1 MPPRWRVKQSK
12 LLSDVTNSVHY
23 ARLTTSRNVAQHWE
37 TWHTLLINVNK
48 HRKQQNLILVCEQS
62 AYRRLLVPVFPFC
75 CNVPKLASYLGTRY
89 STIFECWKAVKSRI
103 SWLPVT
109 SKKSQPACHTVMAFT
124 SFRLSRTLKQNCVSK
139 EDIPL
144 IVAATVF
151 LINNWSN
158 WRPVSS
164 KKTSEL
170 GRFCH
175 RSYVSPGM
183 TLITVNSTFFRVL
196 TLVIALYR
204 GLSVQDRKLLL
215 SNDEVRK
222 WCDLTPSD
230 RTEFSLRTKI
240 TDSFT

>member
-1 MPPRWRVKQSK
+1 MIWTAVLDRVQLTDSQAGVCPEAKPRLKQSK

-75 CNVPKLASYLGTRY
+75 CNVPKLASYLGMRY
-89 STIFECWKAVKSRI
+89 STIFECWKAVNSRI

-164 KKTSEL
+164 KNFRTWEVLPPKLRVTRYDPDNRQQYLFPGVDVSNCSVPWII
-170 GRFCH
+170 RA
-175 RSYVSPGM
+175 RS
-183 TLITVNSTFFRVL
+183 
-196 TLVIALYR
+196 
-204 GLSVQDRKLLL
+204 
-215 SNDEVRK
+215 
-222 WCDLTPSD
+222 
-230 RTEFSLRTKI
+230 
-240 TDSFT
+240 